1 MSVASKI
8 QLTRDPGTA
17 RSTAASAARLPRL
30 AEVGSPRP
38 IVHVT
43 GGAAVDVLHRD
54 WPPPPGGGRWRR
66 LDLPKEA
73 TLAGVSVLTARAA
86 EHGR

>member
-1 MSVASKI
+1 
-8 QLTRDPGTA
+8 
-17 RSTAASAARLPRL
+17 
-30 AEVGSPRP
+30 
-38 IVHVT
+38 
-43 GGAAVDVLHRD
+43 VLYRD